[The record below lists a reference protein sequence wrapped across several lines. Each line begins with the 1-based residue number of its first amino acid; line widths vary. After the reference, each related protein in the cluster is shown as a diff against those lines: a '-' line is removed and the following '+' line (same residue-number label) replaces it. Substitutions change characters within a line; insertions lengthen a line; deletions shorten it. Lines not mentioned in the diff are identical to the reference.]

1 MMKGRRI
8 RKKGVWKRVECGKK
22 KKDWKRKDNWK
33 ERSMERNYNRKERE
47 WKGMS
52 VKGIML
58 E

>member
-1 MMKGRRI
+1 M
-8 RKKGVWKRVECGKK
+8 EKK

-33 ERSMERNYNRKERE
+33 ERSMERNFNRKERE